1 MLRYGG
7 AVIPMRP
14 NFSGVDYL
22 IGDASFLNNAC
33 HVPALPIFSEQ
44 VLNFLGQLSK
54 ELMHEGQARRY
65 PDVISY
71 AFWIRKGNMELL
83 RKGYGKEI
91 QRMGRGVAFQIAP
104 SNIPVQFA
112 VSMTYALIAGNISI
126 VRMSNKNFEQTDIIC
141 SCIKRLLDTTYAD
154 MRDYICIIRYGHD
167 DEITQALSDICDVRM
182 IWGGDDSIAA
192 IRKTSIPARC
202 IDLGFADRYSIAV
215 FDADVLLTKDLEV
228 IANDFY
234 NDTYF
239 VDQNAC
245 SSPRM
250 LIWIGERIAKAR
262 TEFWNAV
269 ERLVKDKYDMDP
281 ICSSEKLLKTAVFS
295 AAHPDSVQIKNDN
308 LLVRMEVGTIQDDI
322 MAYKG
327 NSGYFFEY
335 AAKSLEEIVPL
346 MKKECQTII
355 CIGDMEGQL
364 RALIENYGVRGVDR
378 IVPVGHGTDISVVW
392 DGLDLPVVLS
402 RQIGNS

>member
-1 MLRYGG
+1 MRRYGG
-7 AVIPMRP
+7 AAIPMRP

-33 HVPALPIFSEQ
+33 YVPALPIFSDR
-44 VLNFLGQLSK
+44 VLSFLDQLSK
-54 ELMHEGQARRY
+54 ELMHDPRARGY

-83 RKGYGKEI
+83 RRGYSKEI

-126 VRMSNKNFEQTDIIC
+126 VRISNKDFEQTEIIC
-141 SCIKRLLDTTYAD
+141 NCIKRLLDTTHTD
-154 MRDYICIIRYGHD
+154 MRDYICVIRYGHD
-167 DEITQALSDICDVRM
+167 DKITQALSDICDVRM

-192 IRKTSIPARC
+192 IRKAGIPARC

-215 FDADVLLTKDLEV
+215 FDADALLTKDMVV

-250 LIWIGERIAKAR
+250 VVWTGEKISEARAK
-262 TEFWNAV
+262 FWNAV
-269 ERLVKDKYDMDP
+269 ERLVRDKYDMDP
-281 ICSSEKLLKTAVFS
+281 ICSSEKLLNTAVFS
-295 AAHPDSVQIKNDN
+295 IAHPGSVQIKNDN
-308 LLVRMEVGTIQDDI
+308 LLVRMEVDAIQDDI
-322 MAYKG
+322 MAHKG

-335 AAKSLEEIVPL
+335 AAKSIEEILPL
-346 MKKECQTII
+346 MKKECQTIV
-355 CIGDMEGQL
+355 CIGDLEEQL
-364 RALIENYGVRGVDR
+364 RTLIEKHGVRGVDR
-378 IVPVGHGTDISVVW
+378 IVSVGHGADISLVW